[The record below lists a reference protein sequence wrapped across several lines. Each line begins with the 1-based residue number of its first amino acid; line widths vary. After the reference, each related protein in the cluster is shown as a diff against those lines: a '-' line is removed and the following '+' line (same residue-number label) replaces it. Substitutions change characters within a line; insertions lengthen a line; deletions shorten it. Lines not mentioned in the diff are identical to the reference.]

1 MSLRYGRASHRLPNL
16 SPYVVCLLLVVVAL
30 AQSSLS
36 PRLALLGV
44 QPNLML
50 LAVLSWSLLRGG
62 REGLLWAF
70 GGGVLVDILS
80 GAPLGV
86 SSLSLLLVSLLSSQG
101 ELAVF
106 GTTLSL
112 PLFVGFVGSLL
123 HDLSFLF
130 MLQLLGWSI
139 DWPTALSKLLLLDAG
154 LNTVFMPLMYVSLR
168 WLHRRTKGAE
178 LAW

>member
-1 MSLRYGRASHRLPNL
+1 
-16 SPYVVCLLLVVVAL
+16 
-30 AQSSLS
+30 
-36 PRLALLGV
+36 
-44 QPNLML
+44 ML
-50 LAVLSWSLLRGG
+50 I
-62 REGLLWAF
+62 
-70 GGGVLVDILS
+70 DILS
-80 GAPLGV
+80 GAPLGI

-112 PLFVGFVGSLL
+112 PLVVGFVGSLL

-139 DWPTALSKLLLLDAG
+139 DWPRALWRLLLLDAG
-154 LNTVFMPLMYVSLR
+154 LNTVFMPLVYVSLR
-168 WLHRRTKGAE
+168 WLHRRTKAAE